1 MNIINGVYSEDYNQV
16 GGCIM
21 KNILFIASEGVPFIK
36 TGGLADVVG
45 SLPKGIDKEYYDV
58 RVILPKYNCMHQ
70 DKKDMLHYR
79 DHFYME
85 FNWKNEYVGIL
96 EAEYDG
102 IKYYFIDNEYYF
114 KRDNFYGYFDDA
126 ERFAFFSKAAIDV
139 MIFIDEIPDII
150 HVHDWQAG
158 MLPIYLRTLY
168 YHDTRFAKVKTVFT
182 IHNIE
187 YQGIY
192 AYDQDIIEDVF
203 GLSFNDGYLLEY
215 LGKVN
220 IMKGAMEAANFVTTV
235 SPTYAEEILQKE
247 FAHGLEHETVRVKGE
262 GKLKGIL
269 NGIDKVFY
277 NPAKDKAL
285 FENYDKKSIEVKLK
299 NKEELQD
306 MLDLPVDKNIPMI
319 GMVSRLVSHKGL
331 DLVKTIFE
339 DLLAQKVQ
347 FVLLGTGDPYYEGYF
362 KDLEYRHKNKL
373 RVIIAFNQDLSR
385 KIYASSDIFLM
396 PSKSEPCGLSQM
408 IASRYGSIPIVRETG
423 GLKDSI
429 RDFSSNNGNGYTFSG
444 FDAYDMLKTI
454 LRALHDYQDKDLWNK
469 QVEMVMNKDFGWST
483 SAKQYIR
490 MYEEILEK

>member
-1 MNIINGVYSEDYNQV
+1 MWQARHNH
-16 GGCIM
+16 
-21 KNILFIASEGVPFIK
+21 FFAS
-36 TGGLADVVG
+36 GGLGDVIG
-45 SLPKGIDKEYYDV
+45 SLPKRILKNAKGEFEV
-58 RVILPKYNCMHQ
+58 SVILPLYAKLNQAYKNKLIYIGQTTTKLSWRNQYCGIFKYEENG
-70 DKKDMLHYR
+70 
-79 DHFYME
+79 
-85 FNWKNEYVGIL
+85 V
-96 EAEYDG
+96 
-102 IKYYFIDNEYYF
+102 KYYFIDNEYYF

>member
-1 MNIINGVYSEDYNQV
+1 MGENQTKKIFFV
-16 GGCIM
+16 
-21 KNILFIASEGVPFIK
+21 ASEAQPFFAS
-36 TGGLADVVG
+36 GGLGDVIG
-45 SLPKGIDKEYYDV
+45 SLPKRILKNSKGNFEV
-58 RVILPKYNCMHQ
+58 SVILPLYAKLNQAY
-70 DKKDMLHYR
+70 
-79 DHFYME
+79 
-85 FNWKNEYVGIL
+85 KNKLIYVGQTITNL
-96 EAEYDG
+96 SWRKQYCG
-102 IKYYFIDNEYYF
+102 IFKYEENGVKYYFIDNEYYF

-139 MIFIDEIPDII
+139 MLFLNEIPDII

-168 YHDTRFAKVKTVFT
+168 YHDERFAKVKTIFT

-192 AYDQDIIEDVF
+192 SFDQDIIEDVF
-203 GLSFNDGYLLEY
+203 GLSMNDGYLLEY

-220 IMKGAMEAANFVTTV
+220 IMKGAMESANFVTTV
-235 SPTYAEEILQKE
+235 SPTYAEEILQKD
-247 FAHGLEHETVRVKGE
+247 FAHGLEHETLRVKKE

-285 FENYDKKSIEVKLK
+285 FENYDKKHFEVKSK

-306 MLDLPVDKNIPMI
+306 MLNLPVDKDIPMI
-319 GMVSRLVSHKGL
+319 GMVTRLVAHKGL
-331 DLVKTIFE
+331 DFVKEIIE
-339 DLLAQKVQ
+339 ELLNQKIQ
-347 FVLLGTGDPYYEGYF
+347 FVILGTGDPYYEGYF

-408 IASRYGSIPIVRETG
+408 IASRYGAIPVVRETG

-429 RDFSSNNGNGYTFSG
+429 SDFSTNNGNGYTFNG
-444 FDAYDMLKTI
+444 YDSHEMLNTI
-454 LRALHDYQDKDLWNK
+454 LRALKDYQDKELWDK
-469 QVEMVMNKDFGWST
+469 QVETVMNKDFGWST
-483 SAKQYIR
+483 SAKQYVK

>member
-1 MNIINGVYSEDYNQV
+1 
-16 GGCIM
+16 
-21 KNILFIASEGVPFIK
+21 
-36 TGGLADVVG
+36 
-45 SLPKGIDKEYYDV
+45 
-58 RVILPKYNCMHQ
+58 
-70 DKKDMLHYR
+70 
-79 DHFYME
+79 
-85 FNWKNEYVGIL
+85 
-96 EAEYDG
+96 
-102 IKYYFIDNEYYF
+102 
-114 KRDNFYGYFDDA
+114 
-126 ERFAFFSKAAIDV
+126 
-139 MIFIDEIPDII
+139 
-150 HVHDWQAG
+150 

>member
-1 MNIINGVYSEDYNQV
+1 MLLVHYQ
-16 GGCIM
+16 
-21 KNILFIASEGVPFIK
+21 KNFKNA
-36 TGGLADVVG
+36 
-45 SLPKGIDKEYYDV
+45 KGEFEV
-58 RVILPKYNCMHQ
+58 SVILPLYAKLNQAYKNKLIYIGQTTTKLSWRNQYCGIFKYEENG
-70 DKKDMLHYR
+70 
-79 DHFYME
+79 
-85 FNWKNEYVGIL
+85 V
-96 EAEYDG
+96 
-102 IKYYFIDNEYYF
+102 KYYFIDNEYYF

>member
-1 MNIINGVYSEDYNQV
+1 MAKSIFKYEENGV
-16 GGCIM
+16 
-21 KNILFIASEGVPFIK
+21 
-36 TGGLADVVG
+36 
-45 SLPKGIDKEYYDV
+45 
-58 RVILPKYNCMHQ
+58 
-70 DKKDMLHYR
+70 
-79 DHFYME
+79 
-85 FNWKNEYVGIL
+85 
-96 EAEYDG
+96 
-102 IKYYFIDNEYYF
+102 KYYFIDNEYYF

>member
-1 MNIINGVYSEDYNQV
+1 MGENKVKKIFFV
-16 GGCIM
+16 
-21 KNILFIASEGVPFIK
+21 ASEAQPFFAS
-36 TGGLADVVG
+36 GGLGDVIG
-45 SLPKGIDKEYYDV
+45 SLPKRILKNAKGEFEV
-58 RVILPKYNCMHQ
+58 SVILPLYAKLNQAYKNKLIYIGQTTTKLSWRNQYCGIFKYEENG
-70 DKKDMLHYR
+70 
-79 DHFYME
+79 
-85 FNWKNEYVGIL
+85 V
-96 EAEYDG
+96 
-102 IKYYFIDNEYYF
+102 KYYFIDNEYYF

-285 FENYDKKSIEVKLK
+285 FENYDKK
-299 NKEELQD
+299 
-306 MLDLPVDKNIPMI
+306 
-319 GMVSRLVSHKGL
+319 
-331 DLVKTIFE
+331 
-339 DLLAQKVQ
+339 
-347 FVLLGTGDPYYEGYF
+347 
-362 KDLEYRHKNKL
+362 
-373 RVIIAFNQDLSR
+373 
-385 KIYASSDIFLM
+385 
-396 PSKSEPCGLSQM
+396 
-408 IASRYGSIPIVRETG
+408 
-423 GLKDSI
+423 
-429 RDFSSNNGNGYTFSG
+429 
-444 FDAYDMLKTI
+444 I
-454 LRALHDYQDKDLWNK
+454 LR
-469 QVEMVMNKDFGWST
+469 
-483 SAKQYIR
+483 
-490 MYEEILEK
+490 

>member
-1 MNIINGVYSEDYNQV
+1 MKMEEILKLIEAVSASELTDFKYEENGV
-16 GGCIM
+16 
-21 KNILFIASEGVPFIK
+21 
-36 TGGLADVVG
+36 
-45 SLPKGIDKEYYDV
+45 
-58 RVILPKYNCMHQ
+58 
-70 DKKDMLHYR
+70 
-79 DHFYME
+79 
-85 FNWKNEYVGIL
+85 
-96 EAEYDG
+96 
-102 IKYYFIDNEYYF
+102 KYYFIDNEYYF